1 MAPATTRSA
10 WGSLGLQPAAATRWP
25 KTCVS
30 VPCAVTM
37 LPATTTVCG
46 PARAA
51 RPFLREA
58 FKVRHML
65 KCSPFF
71 HQLKCSAK
79 CCL

>member
-10 WGSLGLQPAAATRWP
+10 WGSLGLRPAPAVTRWP

-30 VPCAVTM
+30 VPCAVTT
-37 LPATTTVCG
+37 LPATTTACG

-58 FKVRHML
+58 SKVCHVPGPCML
-65 KCSPFF
+65 KF
-71 HQLKCSAK
+71 
-79 CCL
+79 